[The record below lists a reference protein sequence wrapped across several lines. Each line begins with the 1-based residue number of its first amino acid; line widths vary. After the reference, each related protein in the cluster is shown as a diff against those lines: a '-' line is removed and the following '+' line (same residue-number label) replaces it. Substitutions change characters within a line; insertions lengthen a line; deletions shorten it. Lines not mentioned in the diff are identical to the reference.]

1 MSYRDIPRRHLAFTH
16 LLYLSVM
23 PPTSGDARPSRRPV
37 SRRQVLAVG
46 GTGLLAATANATR
59 AAARTRKAR
68 AAGGD
73 GTPEQ
78 IHLTWGENPATA
90 KGAPTPDY
98 TEFETFTL
106 IRPRR
111 G

>member
-1 MSYRDIPRRHLAFTH
+1 MSSHDIPRRHLAFTR

-23 PPTSGDARPSRRPV
+23 PPKSDDARSRSPV
-37 SRRQVLAVG
+37 SRRQVLAAG